1 MQLLHVKK
9 RYLSESQEMSIA
21 MPSRNLQHEELKP
34 QSSELYR
41 SVTVQLTATS
51 LLSVYTLAHPKLFA

>member
-1 MQLLHVKK
+1 
-9 RYLSESQEMSIA
+9 MSMA
-21 MPSRNLQHEELKP
+21 MRSRNLQYEELKP

-51 LLSVYTLAHPKLFA
+51 LLSIYTLVHPKLFA